1 MDAVFTIL
9 FGGILLVLAVW
20 AFFLKRKADKFDH
33 YVEKSEDLFDMSEN
47 RLQKVKDILCEMG
60 CQPKLTTEEG
70 GQRIEVAFQG
80 ETFLIAAND
89 ESAYIC
95 IWDYAWVVMELD
107 DPRISLIKECLN
119 LMSPEWNMVL
129 YYYED
134 VENNCFVV
142 CTKMLL
148 HLPTGKYN
156 PKDPIERIFVSM
168 IELKNDLRRKYE
180 EVTKNIGEDN
190 SFASDNSNSKLWN

>member
-20 AFFLKRKADKFDH
+20 AFFLKRKADKFDL
-33 YVEKSEDLFDMSEN
+33 YVEKAEDLIDMSEN

>member
-33 YVEKSEDLFDMSEN
+33 YVEKAEDLFDMSEN

>member
-33 YVEKSEDLFDMSEN
+33 YVEKSEDLIDMSEN

>member
-20 AFFLKRKADKFDH
+20 AFFLKRKADKLDH
-33 YVEKSEDLFDMSEN
+33 YVEKAEDLFDMSEN

-107 DPRISLIKECLN
+107 DRRISLIKECLN

>member
-9 FGGILLVLAVW
+9 FGGISLVLAVW
-20 AFFLKRKADKFDH
+20 AYFLKRKADKFDH
-33 YVEKSEDLFDMSEN
+33 YVEKSEDLVDMSEN
-47 RLQKVKDILCEMG
+47 RLQKVKDILCDMG
-60 CQPKLTTEEG
+60 CQPKLTTEKG
-70 GQRIEVAFQG
+70 GPRIEVAYQG
-80 ETFLIAAND
+80 ETFLVGANN

-95 IWDYAWVVMELD
+95 IWDYAWVVLDLD
-107 DPRISLIKECLN
+107 DPRISVIKECLN
-119 LMSPEWNMVL
+119 LISPEWNMVI

-134 VENNCFVV
+134 VDSNCFVV

-180 EVTKNIGEDN
+180 EVKKNIGEDN

>member
-33 YVEKSEDLFDMSEN
+33 YVEKAEDLIDMSEN

>member
-33 YVEKSEDLFDMSEN
+33 YVEKSEDLVDLSEN

>member
-9 FGGILLVLAVW
+9 FGGISLVLAVW
-20 AFFLKRKADKFDH
+20 AYFLKRKADKFDH
-33 YVEKSEDLFDMSEN
+33 YVEKSEDLVDMSEN
-47 RLQKVKDILCEMG
+47 RLQKVKDILCNMG
-60 CQPKLTTEEG
+60 CQPKLTTEKEG
-70 GQRIEVAFQG
+70 PRIEVAYQG
-80 ETFLIAAND
+80 ETFLVGAND

-95 IWDYAWVVMELD
+95 IWDYAWVVLDLD
-107 DPRISLIKECLN
+107 DPRISVIKECLN
-119 LMSPEWNMVL
+119 LISPEWNMVI

-134 VENNCFVV
+134 VDSNCFVV

-180 EVTKNIGEDN
+180 EVKKNIGEDN

>member
-33 YVEKSEDLFDMSEN
+33 YVEKAEDLFDMSEN

-107 DPRISLIKECLN
+107 DPRISGME
-119 LMSPEWNMVL
+119 
-129 YYYED
+129 YGA
-134 VENNCFVV
+134 
-142 CTKMLL
+142 LL
-148 HLPTGKYN
+148 
-156 PKDPIERIFVSM
+156 
-168 IELKNDLRRKYE
+168 LRRRRE
-180 EVTKNIGEDN
+180 QLFCSLHKNVIA
-190 SFASDNSNSKLWN
+190 FADRKI

>member
-20 AFFLKRKADKFDH
+20 AFFLKRKADKLDH
-33 YVEKSEDLFDMSEN
+33 YVEKAEDLIDMSEN

>member
-1 MDAVFTIL
+1 
-9 FGGILLVLAVW
+9 
-20 AFFLKRKADKFDH
+20 
-33 YVEKSEDLFDMSEN
+33 MSEN

>member
-9 FGGILLVLAVW
+9 FGGISLVLAVW
-20 AFFLKRKADKFDH
+20 AFFLKRKADKLDH
-33 YVEKSEDLFDMSEN
+33 YVEKAEDLIDMSEN